1 MINRIGVIFDF
12 DETLTSDST
21 SCFLESLGLDVQK
34 FWKNEVNPLY
44 QKQGWDPIP
53 AYLYKMIEFSKS
65 SVKNRITQKKL
76 SEFGKKVKFFNGVQN
91 IFRQLEQSAKEVNN
105 TVEVDFFLIS
115 SGIREILMNT
125 KVTKYFKDIWACD
138 FEYNSKGEIVFP
150 KNIVSFTDKTR
161 YLFQISKGIFGP
173 DSRLNP
179 FEVNKKV
186 KTEDL
191 YIPFNQMIIVGDG
204 YTDIPLF
211 SLITRTGGKAIAVYN
226 PEDKRKWPRAWGFV
240 EEKRVSNLVPADYGK
255 KHALNH
261 ILTMAVQNLASK
273 LQLDDTIYQR

>member
-1 MINRIGVIFDF
+1 MINRIGLIFDF
-12 DETLTSDST
+12 DETLAADST

-34 FWKNEVNPLY
+34 FWENEVNPLY

-53 AYLYKMIEFSKS
+53 AYLYKMIEFSQS
-65 SVKNRITQKKL
+65 SIKTRITQKNL
-76 SEFGKKVKFFNGVQN
+76 AEFGKKIKFFNGVQN
-91 IFRQLEQSAKEVNN
+91 IFRQIEQRAKEVNP
-105 TVEVDFFLIS
+105 TIQVDFFLIS

-125 KVTKYFKDIWACD
+125 KITKYFKDIWACD

-173 DSRLNP
+173 ESRLNP

-186 KTEDL
+186 SQL
-191 YIPFNQMIIVGDG
+191 YIPFNQMIVVGDG

-211 SLITRTGGKAIAVYN
+211 SLITKNGGKAIAVYN
-226 PEDKRKWPRAWGFV
+226 PEDKRKWPKAWGFV
-240 EEKRVSNLVPADYGK
+240 EDKRVSNLVPADYGI

-261 ILTMAVQNLASK
+261 TLMMVVQNIAEK
-273 LQLDDTIYQR
+273 LLVDNTVYQR